1 MQRLKKWTM
10 IVFAVILATAFVQS
24 AGGYIAAQLNSLG
37 LEEHQAELYIE
48 EKVLKHHVLQLKPRE
63 YYTVQAGVY
72 DNIVDAQKAIDIFA
86 DAGYRTVVFDG
97 PPYQLWLGCLGTA
110 PALENLSDEIKNLG
124 SNVFVQ
130 KQILNQVNFQFS
142 ANEDAQRNTAALVA
156 SLDVLIGHSLQMF
169 QDYQYEACSEANWNE
184 MIGQIREELRII
196 AESADNLASN
206 TTYVHQ
212 IAGLK
217 NVLSALKCFD
227 DSLLFITEKKS
238 TQAILIAQS
247 YLLELI
253 ADYHSFIRQNSV
265 YNG

>member
-1 MQRLKKWTM
+1 
-10 IVFAVILATAFVQS
+10 
-24 AGGYIAAQLNSLG
+24 
-37 LEEHQAELYIE
+37 
-48 EKVLKHHVLQLKPRE
+48 
-63 YYTVQAGVY
+63 
-72 DNIVDAQKAIDIFA
+72 
-86 DAGYRTVVFDG
+86 
-97 PPYQLWLGCLGTA
+97 
-110 PALENLSDEIKNLG
+110 EIKNLG

-206 TTYVHQ
+206 TTDVHQ

-253 ADYHSFIRQNSV
+253 ADYHSFIRKNSV